1 MTCTGPPVS
10 RQILPKK
17 QIKCFFLQLSNPTEN
32 SKQNIFTKKRES
44 FTAETALVLLYQKK
58 TYNK

>member
-1 MTCTGPPVS
+1 MS